1 MLGGLDLVSSLD
13 LDALG
18 RASPPEQCE
27 ERRPRDRGVRVER
40 EDEGGLNGAGR
51 RRPAWNSGRTT
62 RARGSGGVWRPG
74 KALPPQPGEAA
85 GPATCGWRQDGTRR
99 AAGTRRHLVSLVPV
113 ASRFAAEYLSN
124 TPPDSFSSSRLLPFE
139 TIGLG
144 DCVVTL
150 RPRNQATDLERQLVC
165 PLPTVLT
172 PPQQCVAHSR
182 GCVSLGGQQAVTPA
196 PERAASASRPTLNLL
211 ACPSAPRPFSPP
223 GDVLAK
229 SRNSRCLND

>member
-1 MLGGLDLVSSLD
+1 MLGGLDLASSLD

-27 ERRPRDRGVRVER
+27 ERCPRDRGVRVER
-40 EDEGGLNGAGR
+40 EDEEGLNGAGR
-51 RRPAWNSGRTT
+51 RRPAWNSGQTT
-62 RARGSGGVWRPG
+62 RARGSGGVRRRG

-85 GPATCGWRQDGTRR
+85 GPAACRWRQTGH
-99 AAGTRRHLVSLVPV
+99 AAPPAPAVVSSRCVPV
-113 ASRFAAEYLSN
+113 ASRFAAEYLLN

-144 DCVVTL
+144 NCVVTL
-150 RPRNQATDLERQLVC
+150 CPRNQATDLERHLVC

-182 GCVSLGGQQAVTPA
+182 GCVSLGGQQVVTPA
-196 PERAASASRPTLNLL
+196 PDRAASASRPPSNLL